1 MEIIKK
7 FFKGYWKIIVFCILA
22 VPVTALGYIVVGG
35 GIQLVAGEVYSLVYG
50 GQTYNLNNT
59 TGQNIFI
66 PNNTPAELASFVAS
80 PLAAILSG
88 GPCVPTS
95 CTGYCGDDG
104 CGGTCSCSLGYSCQ
118 GSTCV
123 LDCVPHCGGGTT
135 GESCQD
141 GCGGLCPCS
150 PGTCDGTTCVEVG
163 GCTAVCALNFSL
175 PLGGDCNDTCNKPCV
190 FACSAYE
197 GCDPNNWTCVRPEEC
212 EGTGQ
217 EGEMCGNLTSWGSI
231 CGCASGFYCDTS
243 KGVCQTAF
251 YVDPKCEVEGQTG
264 KAGEACDLM
273 YGEGLFCS
281 CMSGLVCS
289 EKKCVAVSNP
299 EACLG
304 KGEDGKDGSPCGFE
318 YEPGL
323 FCGCNYGLA
332 CLDGVCRPDIDVR
345 CTEIGETGERDARCG
360 TEFGDPYVLCGCTSP
375 LECVDGRCGDAL
387 GDPAGPV
394 IP

>member
-7 FFKGYWKIIVFCILA
+7 FFKGYWKIIVFCVLA

-50 GQTYNLNNT
+50 GTTYNLNNT

-66 PNNTPAELASFVAS
+66 PNNTPEELASFVAS
-80 PLAAILSG
+80 PLATLLSG

-104 CGGTCSCSLGYSCQ
+104 CGGTCSCPLGYTCQ

-123 LDCVPHCGGGTT
+123 LDCVPRCSSGAT

-141 GCGGLCPCS
+141 GCGGLCACS

-163 GCTAVCALNFSL
+163 GCTAVCATNFSL
-175 PLGGDCNDTCNKPCV
+175 PLGGDCNDTCNKPCI

-197 GCDPNNWTCVRPEEC
+197 GCDPENWRCVRSPEC

-217 EGEMCGNLTSWGSI
+217 DGEMCGTLTSWGSI
-231 CGCASGFYCDTS
+231 CGCASGLYCHIDAGACKSEFYLNPECE
-243 KGVCQTAF
+243 GVGQIGG
-251 YVDPKCEVEGQTG
+251 EGAPCGLQ
-264 KAGEACDLM
+264 
-273 YGEGLFCS
+273 YGEGLFCG
-281 CMSGLVCS
+281 CYSGLICEGEV
-289 EKKCVAVSNP
+289 CVASIP
-299 EACLG
+299 EACVS
-304 KGEDGKDGSPCGFE
+304 KGQTGEIGSACGFE

-323 FCGCNYGLA
+323 FCNCNSGLT
-332 CLDGVCRPDIDVR
+332 CNKGVCEVDIR
-345 CTEIGETGERDARCG
+345 CQEAGQNGEGGAPCG
-360 TEFGDPYVLCGCTSP
+360 AVFYDPYALCGCNSP
-375 LECVDGRCGDAL
+375 LECIDGSCNDAPA
-387 GDPAGPV
+387 DPIVLP
-394 IP
+394 